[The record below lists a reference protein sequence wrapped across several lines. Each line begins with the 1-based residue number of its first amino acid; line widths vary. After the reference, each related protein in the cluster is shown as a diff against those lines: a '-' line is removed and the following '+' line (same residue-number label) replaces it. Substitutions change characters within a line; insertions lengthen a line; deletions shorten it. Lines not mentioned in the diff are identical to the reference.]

1 MNYRMIRNIVGKI
14 MILVSI
20 FMILPMIVSF
30 IYKEGIT
37 YYLAYLIPILI
48 LFGGGYF
55 LSYKKLDDRKLGV
68 KEGFIIVALSWI
80 VMSLFGC
87 IPFMITRDIPNFFD
101 AFFEMTSG
109 FTTTGA
115 SVVDVTVLSHS
126 TLFWRSFSHWI
137 GGMGMLVFILMVIPE
152 SKEGSTMHI
161 LRAESPGPQV
171 GKLVS
176 KMKLTSRYLYLIYFG
191 LTVIELLLLWLGPD
205 EKMTFFNSLIY
216 SLGTAGTGGFAMDAY
231 SLEFYSN
238 YSQYVIAIFM
248 LIFGINFTMFY
259 LILIGSFKSVFKNE
273 EVKTYLIMVAVSVI
287 IITIN
292 IYGTCKNLEEAFRL
306 SLFQVS
312 SIVSTTGYSTTN
324 FINWPSLSLLVLL
337 LLMISGACAGSTA
350 GGMKVSRIVILAKS
364 FVRNI
369 KRMIAP
375 RKIETLKINGKTIEE
390 EQVES
395 VQSFLVV
402 YFVVLL
408 ACAGLISIDGYD
420 VLTNLTAS
428 LTCISNV
435 GPGLTEHIGPYG
447 SFSIFS
453 DFSKVVLSLEMI
465 AGRLEIFPLL
475 ILFYPRTWLRK

>member
-37 YYLAYLIPILI
+37 NYLAYLIPILI

-80 VMSLFGC
+80 LISLFGC
-87 IPFMITRDIPNFFD
+87 IPFMITGDIPNFFD

-115 SVVDVTVLSHS
+115 SVADVTTLSHS

-176 KMKLTSRYLYLIYFG
+176 KMKLTSRYLYLIYLG
-191 LTVIELLLLWLGPD
+191 LTLVEFLLLWLGPD
-205 EKMTFFNSLIY
+205 KQMTFFNSLIY

-231 SLEFYSN
+231 SLEFYSH

-259 LILIGSFKSVFKNE
+259 LILIGSFKAVFKNE

-306 SLFQVS
+306 SLFQVT

-337 LLMISGACAGSTA
+337 LLMISGACAGSTS
-350 GGMKVSRIVILAKS
+350 GGMKLSRIVILAKS

-375 RKIETLKINGKTIEE
+375 RQIETLKINGKTIEE

-402 YFVVLL
+402 YFIVLL
-408 ACAGLISIDGYD
+408 VCTGLISIDGYD
-420 VLTNLTAS
+420 LFTNLTAS

-435 GPGLTEHIGPYG
+435 GPGLTEYIGPYG
-447 SFSIFS
+447 SFAGFS
-453 DFSKVVLSLEMI
+453 WFSKLVLSLEMI

>member
-37 YYLAYLIPILI
+37 NYLAYLIPILV

-55 LSYKKLDDRKLGV
+55 LSYKTLDDRKLGV

-87 IPFMITRDIPNFFD
+87 IPFMITGDIPNFFN

-137 GGMGMLVFILMVIPE
+137 GGMGILVFILMVIPE

-176 KMKLTSRYLYLIYFG
+176 KMKLTSRYLYLIYLG

-205 EKMTFFNSLIY
+205 EKMTFFSSLIY
-216 SLGTAGTGGFAMDAY
+216 SLGTAGTGGFGMDPY

-259 LILIGSFKSVFKNE
+259 LILIGNLKSIFKNE

-287 IITIN
+287 IITLN
-292 IYGTCKNLEEAFRL
+292 IYTTCKNLEEAFRL

-324 FINWPSLSLLVLL
+324 FVNWPSLSLLVLF
-337 LLMISGACAGSTA
+337 LLMMSGACAGSTA

-375 RKIETLKINGKTIEE
+375 RQIETLKLNGKTIEE

-402 YFVVLL
+402 YFIVLL
-408 ACAGLISIDGYD
+408 SCAALISIDGYD
-420 VLTNLTAS
+420 LLTNLTAS

-447 SFSIFS
+447 TFAGFSW
-453 DFSKVVLSLEMI
+453 FSKLVLSLEMI

>member
-37 YYLAYLIPILI
+37 NYLAYLIPILI

-87 IPFMITRDIPNFFD
+87 IPFMISGDIPNFFD

-259 LILIGSFKSVFKNE
+259 LILIGSFKAVFKNE

-402 YFVVLL
+402 YFIVLL

-453 DFSKVVLSLEMI
+453 DFSKIVLSLEMI

>member
-14 MILVSI
+14 MVLVSI

-37 YYLAYLIPILI
+37 NYLAYLIPILI
-48 LFGGGYF
+48 LFCGGYF

-87 IPFMITRDIPNFFD
+87 IPFMITGDIPNFFD
-101 AFFEMTSG
+101 AFFEMSSG

-259 LILIGSFKSVFKNE
+259 LILIGSFKAVFKNE

-350 GGMKVSRIVILAKS
+350 GGMKVSRVVILAKS

-375 RKIETLKINGKTIEE
+375 RQIETLKINGKTIEE

-402 YFVVLL
+402 YFIVLL

-453 DFSKVVLSLEMI
+453 SFSKIVLSLEMI